1 MSKHEFLY
9 SDIGNENVKEFCYL
23 GIFLSS
29 SANFN
34 NARNHLSEQLLKVF
48 YGVLRKLS
56 FFNLQIVINP
66 ILPFSHEMWG
76 YDNLNII
83 EQVHL

>member
-56 FFNLQIVINP
+56 FF
-66 ILPFSHEMWG
+66 
-76 YDNLNII
+76 
-83 EQVHL
+83 